1 MTTTDSIIAYNR
13 GRNPALLALRWVKMR
28 ESAFAFF
35 RGTAPLFYRTWAQL
49 SPGGSPKAWIC
60 GDAHLEN
67 LGSYRGA
74 NRVPYF
80 DLNDFD
86 ECCLAPADW
95 DIGRA
100 LAALYVLGRPDL
112 ARLFLST
119 YALTLRGGKPGHIE
133 PEVAEGPIAVLL
145 DKVQDRS
152 RKDLLTKW
160 VARGRLRIRTG
171 HSFALGRAER
181 ARARR
186 KFESWARRQPDPGFY
201 RVLDLCGR
209 IAGNGSLGLERYII
223 LAKGKRQPLI
233 LDMKAA
239 APEAARAVLRV
250 RQPKWPSEAERVAT
264 VQHFMQY
271 VPIARLSWIGTAPVS
286 YIVHALQPAEDRI
299 VVADLSAAD
308 YEEFIR
314 QWASLVA
321 SAHLRSGGW
330 KGSSDLDVLIGYGQS
345 LDLRVQ
351 RRLLASARAAASA
364 QRRAWL
370 DFKDSKLGTT
380 PAMGP

>member
-1 MTTTDSIIAYNR
+1 MTSTDSIVACNR
-13 GRNPALLALRWVKMR
+13 GRNPVLLALKWAKMR

-35 RGTAPLFYRTWAQL
+35 RGTAPLFYRTWAEL
-49 SPGGSPKAWIC
+49 SPGGSPLAWIC
-60 GDAHLEN
+60 GDAHPEN

-86 ECCLAPADW
+86 ECCLAPVGW

-100 LAALYVLGRPDL
+100 LAALCVLGRPGL

-133 PEVAEGPIAVLL
+133 PEVAEGPIAELL

-152 RKDLLTKW
+152 HKDLLAKW
-160 VARGRLRIRTG
+160 VARGRLRYRPG
-171 HSFALGRAER
+171 HSFALGRAAR

-209 IAGNGSLGLERYII
+209 IAGTGSLGLERYII
-223 LAKGKRQPLI
+223 LVKGKRQPVI

-239 APEAARAVLRV
+239 APEAARAFLRV
-250 RQPKWPSEAERVAT
+250 RQPAWPSEAARVAT

-271 VPIARLSWIGTAPVS
+271 VPIARLSWINTAPVS

-299 VVADLSAAD
+299 VVSELSAAD
-308 YEEFIR
+308 HEEFIR
-314 QWASLVA
+314 QWARLVA

-330 KGSSDLDVLIGYGQS
+330 KGSANLDALIGYGRS
-345 LDLRVQ
+345 LDRRAQ
-351 RRLLASARAAASA
+351 RRLLSAARRAGSA
-364 QRRAWL
+364 LGRAWL
-370 DFKDSKLGTT
+370 EFKDSKLGAG
-380 PAMGP
+380 PAAGP